1 MVATQ
6 VIINKVISTTLVTVG
21 EEEVRPDVP
30 VVIDNRPV
38 EVGLDQTKATNSVE
52 EGQLEPINETND
64 IVQQKDDGMTEQE
77 SQVPVCRSARNA
89 QGVAPPERYI
99 FKTKNKEI
107 TAKMEDIRRRLSL
120 QPFRRK
126 SYRSSM
132 N

>member
-1 MVATQ
+1 MATQ

-77 SQVPVCRSARNA
+77 SQVPVCRGARNA

-99 FKTKNKEI
+99 SKTKNKEI

-120 QPFRRK
+120 RPFRRK